1 MRDFL
6 KKWRIYLAYGF
17 FFSMFINILQL
28 TFSVYMLQIYDRVLS
43 SFSVPTLLALTIAA
57 LFSLGVLASLE
68 FIRSRLLVRCAVAI
82 DHALSRDV
90 LTSILAQAALTG
102 SAPNQASLRDVN
114 SLRNFFSGNAIFVLF
129 DIPWVPLFLAVIY
142 VLHPLLG
149 LVATGG
155 AVLIII
161 FALLNERVTHKPMEA
176 ANTVANFSNRF
187 VEAAR
192 RNARTVQSMGM
203 VGGVST
209 RWQGFNDT
217 VTKLQTQASRKAG
230 LLQVLSSW
238 LKQSMQVL
246 IYGVGAWLVLQHTAT
261 PGAMIAA
268 SIIMGKALGPVQM
281 GLASWK
287 SMIEAH
293 GAWKRLDTLFTAKAA
308 QEQNKGEEMDLP
320 APKGLLAAENVSLAV
335 GGRFLLQNIDFKL
348 YPGESMG
355 LIGPSGAGKSTLCRL
370 LLGIWPA
377 SSGKVR
383 LDSADVFSWD
393 HEKLGP
399 HIGYLD
405 QDVELFPGSVA
416 ENIARLGEVDSEK
429 VIAAARMADL
439 HDLILHF
446 PQGYDTRIGEG
457 GVLLSGGQRQRI
469 GLARALYGD
478 PSLIILDEPNASLDD
493 EGERALIASWAKL
506 KARGCT
512 LVVVTHK
519 PSLLANVDK
528 ILLIREGRMQM
539 FGPRDAVFQKL
550 LETQQ
555 AAQQQ
560 AAARQQAQSPA
571 ASQAQSSGE
580 TAFSPAPVSPA
591 NPEDLGS

>member
-17 FFSMFINILQL
+17 FFSMFINVLQL

-43 SFSVPTLLALTIAA
+43 SYSVPTLLALTIAA
-57 LFSLGVLASLE
+57 LLSLGVLASLE
-68 FIRSRLLVRCAVAI
+68 FVRSRLLVRCAVAI
-82 DHALSRDV
+82 DQSLSRDV
-90 LTSILAQAALTG
+90 LANIIEQAALTG
-102 SAPNQASLRDVN
+102 SAPNQATLRDVN
-114 SLRNFFSGNAIFVLF
+114 SLRNFFSGSAIFVLF
-129 DIPWVPLFLAVIY
+129 DIPWAPLFLAAIY
-142 VLHPLLG
+142 YLHPLLG
-149 LVATGG
+149 LVASGG

-161 FALLNERVTHKPMEA
+161 FALINEHVTRKPMEA
-176 ANTVANFSNRF
+176 ANNVANLSHRF
-187 VEAAR
+187 VESAR
-192 RNARTVQSMGM
+192 SNARTVQSMGM
-203 VGGVST
+203 VGGVSH

-246 IYGVGAWLVLQHTAT
+246 IYGVGAWLVLEHAATA
-261 PGAMIAA
+261 GCMIAA
-268 SIIMGKALGPVQM
+268 SIIMGKVLGPVQM

-287 SMIEAH
+287 HMLEAH
-293 GAWKRLDTLFTAKAA
+293 GAWKRLDTLFTERAEHLKNKAVA
-308 QEQNKGEEMDLP
+308 MDLP
-320 APKGLLAAENVSLAV
+320 APTGLLAAENVSLVV
-335 GGRFLLQNIDFKL
+335 GGRMLLQNVDFKL
-348 YPGESMG
+348 NPGESLG

-383 LDSADVFSWD
+383 LDGADVFTWD

-405 QDVELFPGSVA
+405 QDVELFPGTVA

-439 HDLILHF
+439 NDMILHF

-469 GLARALYGD
+469 GLARALYGE
-478 PSLIILDEPNASLDD
+478 PKVIILDEPNASLDE
-493 EGERALIASWAKL
+493 EGERALISSWAKL

-528 ILLIREGRMQM
+528 IMLLRDGKIQM

-550 LETQQ
+550 MEIQQAAQQQ

-560 AAARQQAQSPA
+560 AAAQAKSGNGVALPLVAQSA
-571 ASQAQSSGE
+571 
-580 TAFSPAPVSPA
+580 
-591 NPEDLGS
+591 

>member
-1 MRDFL
+1 
-6 KKWRIYLAYGF
+6 
-17 FFSMFINILQL
+17 MFINALQL

-43 SFSVPTLLALTIAA
+43 SYSVPTLVALTIAA
-57 LFSLGVLASLE
+57 LLSLGVLASLE
-68 FIRSRLLVRCAVAI
+68 FVRSRLLVRCAVAI
-82 DHALSRDV
+82 DQSLSRDV
-90 LTSILAQAALTG
+90 LASIIERAAQTG

-114 SLRNFFSGNAIFVLF
+114 SLRNFFSGSSIFVLF
-129 DIPWVPLFLAVIY
+129 DIPWSPLFLAAIY
-142 VLHPLLG
+142 LLHPLLG
-149 LVATGG
+149 MVATGG

-161 FALLNERVTHKPMEA
+161 FAILNEQVTRRPMEA
-176 ANTVANFSNRF
+176 ANTVANLSHRF
-187 VEAAR
+187 VESAR
-192 RNARTVQSMGM
+192 SNARTVQSMGM
-203 VGGVST
+203 VGGVSN
-209 RWQGFNDT
+209 RWQHFNDT
-217 VTKLQTQASRKAG
+217 VTALQTQASRKAG

-261 PGAMIAA
+261 AGCMIAA

-287 SMIEAH
+287 NMLEAH
-293 GAWKRLDTLFTAKAA
+293 EAWKRLDTLFSEKTGQDKDKAVA
-308 QEQNKGEEMDLP
+308 MDLP
-320 APKGLLAAENVSLAV
+320 APTGLLAAENVSLAV
-335 GGRFLLQNIDFKL
+335 GGRLLLQNINFKL
-348 YPGESMG
+348 LPGESLG

-383 LDSADVFSWD
+383 LDGADIFSWD

-399 HIGYLD
+399 YIGYLD
-405 QDVELFPGSVA
+405 QDVELFPGTVA

-439 HDLILHF
+439 NDLILHF

-469 GLARALYGD
+469 GLARALYGV
-478 PSLIILDEPNASLDD
+478 PKVIILDEPNASLDD

-506 KARGCT
+506 KAQGST

-528 ILLIREGRMQM
+528 ILLLKEGQLQM
-539 FGPRDAVFQKL
+539 FGPRDEVFKKL
-550 LETQQ
+550 LEAQQ

-560 AAARQQAQSPA
+560 AAAQLK
-571 ASQAQSSGE
+571 SSNE
-580 TAFSPAPVSPA
+580 VSLPLV
-591 NPEDLGS
+591 PHSV

>member
-1 MRDFL
+1 VQEFL
-6 KKWRIYLAYGF
+6 KKWRVYLAYGF
-17 FFSMFINILQL
+17 FFSMFINVLQL
-28 TFSVYMLQIYDRVLS
+28 TFSIYMLQIYDRVLS
-43 SFSVPTLLALTIAA
+43 SYSVPTLMALTIAA
-57 LFSLGVLASLE
+57 LTSLAVLASLE

-82 DHALSRDV
+82 DQALSRDV
-90 LTSILAQAALTG
+90 LSSILGQAALTG
-102 SAPNQASLRDVN
+102 FAPNQASLRDVN
-114 SLRNFFSGNAIFVLF
+114 SLRNFFSGTAIFVLF
-129 DIPWVPLFLAVIY
+129 DIPWTPLFLGAIY
-142 VLHPLLG
+142 LLHPLLG

-161 FALLNERVTHKPMEA
+161 FALINERITHKPMEA

-187 VEAAR
+187 VESAR

-203 VGGVST
+203 VGGVSN
-209 RWQGFNDT
+209 RWQKFNDT

-230 LLQVLSSW
+230 LLNVLSSW

-246 IYGVGAWLVLQHTAT
+246 IYGVGAWLVLDNAATA
-261 PGAMIAA
+261 GAMIAA
-268 SIIMGKALGPVQM
+268 SIIMGKALAPVQM

-287 SMIEAH
+287 GMLEAH
-293 GAWKRLDTLFTAKAA
+293 GAWKRLDTLFTEKAQ
-308 QEQNKGEEMDLP
+308 QERSKDVNMDLP
-320 APKGLLAAENVSLAV
+320 APSGLLVAENVSLAV
-335 GGRFLLQNIDFKL
+335 GGKFLLQNIDFRL
-348 YPGESMG
+348 NPGEALG

-383 LDSADVFSWD
+383 LDGADVFSWD

-399 HIGYLD
+399 YIGYLD
-405 QDVELFPGSVA
+405 QDVELFPGTVA
-416 ENIARLGEVDSEK
+416 ENIARLGEVDAEK
-429 VIAAARMADL
+429 VIAAAQMANL

-469 GLARALYGD
+469 GLARALYGE
-478 PSLIILDEPNASLDD
+478 PSLIILDEPNSSLDD
-493 EGERALIASWAKL
+493 EGEHALILSWSKL

-519 PSLLANVDK
+519 PSLLASMDK
-528 ILLIREGRMQM
+528 ILLIRDGRLQM

-550 LETQQ
+550 MEVQQ
-555 AAQQQ
+555 AAQQ
-560 AAARQQAQSPA
+560 A
-571 ASQAQSSGE
+571 ASQAAQQSG
-580 TAFSPAPVSPA
+580 TAAMPPVPQ
-591 NPEDLGS
+591 NC